1 MPGGIFISYRR
12 EDSAGFAGRIYD
24 RLTTRLARERVFFDV
39 DNIEPGLDF
48 VKILSDRVADCDA
61 LVAIIGRD
69 WLAISDGDNQCRL
82 DDPHDFVRIE
92 IEAALKRNTRVIP
105 VLVDGATM
113 PKVEVL
119 PDGLKALAHRQGIE
133 ISHSR
138 FNSDVERLTKAL
150 AFVEEQRRNRDA
162 ADAERAV
169 REQREK
175 QEIAEAAKKAEEDR
189 KIVEAAAARAADEER
204 LAREDR
210 EKQEAADAVRK
221 AEKDRKLAEAA
232 MAEAVE
238 ERRLAREAHQTKE
251 AADKVEKDR
260 RLAEATA
267 AAARNNL
274 IEAEVAERTPDE
286 QRKMPERAS
295 PQSPDLANVSLE
307 SARRGTGWRV
317 LAAAAAATVAGIIL
331 LAALGTR
338 QGDVPA
344 VAFSPAASSLVEL
357 TPTPTVPLTTKSEA
371 GPSPVVT
378 LSPQPAIAPQSTAAE
393 SSPPAPAELGSS
405 SPSASYSSFDP
416 SAGIVVPPK
425 PSAKGRDLRDPN
437 SCTIY
442 RGDGVLQPNA
452 AVKV

>member
-1 MPGGIFISYRR
+1 M
-12 EDSAGFAGRIYD
+12 
-24 RLTTRLARERVFFDV
+24 RLTRNARCA
-39 DNIEPGLDF
+39 N
-48 VKILSDRVADCDA
+48 S
-61 LVAIIGRD
+61 
-69 WLAISDGDNQCRL
+69 
-82 DDPHDFVRIE
+82 VR
-92 IEAALKRNTRVIP
+92 
-105 VLVDGATM
+105 
-113 PKVEVL
+113 
-119 PDGLKALAHRQGIE
+119 
-133 ISHSR
+133 SR
-138 FNSDVERLTKAL
+138 KSP
-150 AFVEEQRRNRDA
+150 RRP
-162 ADAERAV
+162 
-169 REQREK
+169 
-175 QEIAEAAKKAEEDR
+175 KAEEDR

-267 AAARNNL
+267 PAARNNL

-317 LAAAAAATVAGIIL
+317 LAAAAAATVTGIIL

-344 VAFSPAASSLVEL
+344 VAFSPAAS
-357 TPTPTVPLTTKSEA
+357 
-371 GPSPVVT
+371 
-378 LSPQPAIAPQSTAAE
+378 
-393 SSPPAPAELGSS
+393 
-405 SPSASYSSFDP
+405 
-416 SAGIVVPPK
+416 
-425 PSAKGRDLRDPN
+425 
-437 SCTIY
+437 
-442 RGDGVLQPNA
+442 
-452 AVKV
+452 